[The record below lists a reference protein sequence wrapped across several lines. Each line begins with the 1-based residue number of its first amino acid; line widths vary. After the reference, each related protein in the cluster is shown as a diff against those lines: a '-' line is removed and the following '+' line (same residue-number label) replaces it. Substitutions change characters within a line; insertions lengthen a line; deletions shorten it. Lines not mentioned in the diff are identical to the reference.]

1 MDGHRQRKSTLEL
14 ALILNMTL
22 VSVLTDIPV
31 HYYVL
36 VPIAG
41 VVVYVVVPYLWDPH
55 HLRRSTLVG
64 PKFPALSNAWLAYV
78 AARGDRSNAVH
89 ELHEKYGKIVRIA
102 PNHVSVADP
111 KAIEVIYAHGNGSLK
126 TEFYDAFVS
135 IRPGLFNTRDRA
147 AHTRKRKLVSNIF
160 SQQNVLLFEPHV
172 RRHARAFCAQWDMRC
187 ARAAAGEL
195 PDARYGRSWF
205 DVLPHFNFL
214 AFDIIGDLAFGAPF
228 GMIAAQKD
236 IAPMM
241 ERAAAGEKAEVKYV
255 PAVQVLNDRGDY
267 SASMGVLPKWIRPI
281 MKYFPWYSQGNTAV
295 KCLAGMAVA
304 AVEKRLQF
312 GLPDESFEEE
322 EDMDEKVTRGG
333 KKRTDLLEKLM
344 QGKDE
349 NGEPMGRDELTAEA
363 LTQLIAGSDTTSNSS
378 CAIAYYLAANPEAQ
392 RKLQAEL
399 DSVLKPVRTAPP
411 PTSQA
416 GTPPLPPSDVAARFA
431 DIKNLPYL
439 QACINEGLRL
449 HSTSG
454 IGLPRVIPPGSSLEV
469 CGETFNEG
477 TILSVPSYTVHH
489 SKQVWGEDAEQYRPE
504 RWLGREVGKEFN
516 PFSFGPR
523 ACVGRNLASME
534 LLIIIATVF
543 HRYEFELST
552 PDQQLPTREG
562 FLRKP
567 LECVLGMK
575 RRDVSLPQN

>member
-1 MDGHRQRKSTLEL
+1 M
-14 ALILNMTL
+14 
-22 VSVLTDIPV
+22 LTFDIPIYYYV
-31 HYYVL
+31 VGVVACVLGYVL
-36 VPIAG
+36 VP
-41 VVVYVVVPYLWDPH
+41 YLRDPH
-55 HLRRSTLVG
+55 GLRRSAIAG
-64 PKFPALSNAWLAYV
+64 PKLAGLSNVWLAYV
-78 AARGDRSNAVH
+78 ASRGDRSQAVH
-89 ELHEKYGKIVRIA
+89 ELHQKYGKLVRIA
-102 PNHVSVADP
+102 PNHISVADT
-111 KAIEVIYAHGNGSLK
+111 KAIEVIYAHGNGTLK

-147 AHTRKRKLVSNIF
+147 THTRKRKLVSHIF

-172 RRHARAFCAQWDMRC
+172 RRHVRAFCAQWDMRC
-187 ARAAAGEL
+187 ARATAGEL
-195 PDARYGRSWF
+195 PDARDGKSWF

-241 ERAAAGEKAEVKYV
+241 EHADEKAEVKYV

-267 SASMGVLPKWIRPI
+267 SASMGVLPMWIRPI
-281 MKYFPWYSQGNTAV
+281 MKYVPWYSRGNTAV
-295 KCLAGMAVA
+295 QCLAGMAIA
-304 AVEKRLQF
+304 AVERRLKF
-312 GLPDESFEEE
+312 GLPDEAVEEE
-322 EDMDEKVTRGG
+322 EEVDEKLAKG

-349 NGEPMGRDELTAEA
+349 NGAPMGRQELTAEA

-378 CAIAYYLAANPEAQ
+378 CAIAYYLASNPECQ

-399 DSVLKPVRTAPP
+399 DSVLKPVASAPP
-411 PTSQA
+411 PISQA
-416 GTPPLPPSDVAARFA
+416 GRPPLPPSDVAAKFA
-431 DIKNLPYL
+431 DVKSLPYL

-469 CGETFNEG
+469 CGEIFDGG
-477 TILSVPSYTVHH
+477 TTLSVPSYTIHH
-489 SKQVWGEDAEQYRPE
+489 SQEIWGDDSEEYRPE

-534 LLIIIATVF
+534 LLIIIASVF
-543 HRYEFELST
+543 HRYEFELSQ
-552 PDQQLPTREG
+552 PNQQLQTREG

-567 LECVLGMK
+567 LECVLGVK
-575 RRDVSLPQN
+575 RREVNLPN

>member
-1 MDGHRQRKSTLEL
+1 MLPSE
-14 ALILNMTL
+14 
-22 VSVLTDIPV
+22 VPV
-31 HYYVL
+31 YYYVL
-36 VPIAG
+36 G
-41 VVVYVVVPYLWDPH
+41 VVASAVGYIFIPYIRDPH
-55 HLRRSTLVG
+55 GLRRSTIAG
-64 PKFPALSNAWLAYV
+64 PKLAALSNVWLAYV
-78 AARGDRSNAVH
+78 ASRGDRSQAVH
-89 ELHEKYGKIVRIA
+89 KLHQKYGKVVRIA
-102 PNHVSVADP
+102 PNHVSIADP
-111 KAIEVIYAHGNGSLK
+111 KALEVIYAHGNGTLK

-147 AHTRKRKLVSNIF
+147 AHTRKRKLVSHIF

-172 RRHARAFCAQWDMRC
+172 RRHVRAFCAQWDMRC

-195 PDARYGRSWF
+195 PDARDGKSWF

-241 ERAAAGEKAEVKYV
+241 EHTGEKAEVKYV

-267 SASMGVLPKWIRPI
+267 SASMGVLPTWIRPI
-281 MKYFPWYSQGNTAV
+281 MKYTPWYSRGNTAV
-295 KCLAGMAVA
+295 QCLAGMAIA
-304 AVEKRLQF
+304 AVERRLKF
-312 GLPDESFEEE
+312 GLPDEVLEEHDE
-322 EDMDEKVTRGG
+322 IDEKLARG

-349 NGEPMGRDELTAEA
+349 NGAPMGREELTAEA

-378 CAIAYYLAANPEAQ
+378 CAIAYYLAANPECQ

-399 DSVLKPVRTAPP
+399 DSVLKPVISAPP
-411 PTSQA
+411 PISQS
-416 GTPPLPPSDVAARFA
+416 GMPPLPPSDVAAKFA
-431 DIKNLPYL
+431 DVKSLPYL

-454 IGLPRVIPPGSSLEV
+454 IGLPRVVPPGSSLEV
-469 CGETFNEG
+469 
-477 TILSVPSYTVHH
+477 IHH
-489 SKQVWGEDAEQYRPE
+489 SREIWGDDSEQYRPE

-534 LLIIIATVF
+534 LLIIITSVF
-543 HRYEFELST
+543 HRYEFELSD
-552 PDQQLPTREG
+552 PNQQLHTREG

-567 LECVLGMK
+567 LECILGVK
-575 RRDVSLPQN
+575 RRDVNLPQ

>member
-1 MDGHRQRKSTLEL
+1 MLS
-14 ALILNMTL
+14 
-22 VSVLTDIPV
+22 SDIPV
-31 HYYVL
+31 HYYV
-36 VPIAG
+36 VGVVAG
-41 VVVYVVVPYLWDPH
+41 VVGYVFIPYFSDPH
-55 HLRRSTLVG
+55 GLRRNTIAG
-64 PKFPALSNAWLAYV
+64 PKLAALSNVWLAYV
-78 AARGDRSNAVH
+78 ASRGDRSQAVH
-89 ELHEKYGKIVRIA
+89 ELHQKYGTIVRIA

-111 KAIEVIYAHGNGSLK
+111 KALEVIYAHGNGTLK
-126 TEFYDAFVS
+126 TEFYNAFVS

-147 AHTRKRKLVSNIF
+147 AHSRKRKLVSHIF
-160 SQQNVLLFEPHV
+160 SQQNVLLFEPHI
-172 RRHARAFCAQWDMRC
+172 RRHVRAFCAQWDMRC
-187 ARAAAGEL
+187 ARATAGEL
-195 PDARYGRSWF
+195 PDARDGKSWF

-241 ERAAAGEKAEVKYV
+241 ESASEKAEIKYV

-267 SASMGVLPKWIRPI
+267 SASMGVLPLWIRPI
-281 MKYFPWYSQGNTAV
+281 IKHAPWFSRGNTAV
-295 KCLAGMAVA
+295 QCLAGMAIA
-304 AVEKRLQF
+304 AVERRLKF
-312 GLPDESFEEE
+312 GLPDEVLEEE
-322 EDMDEKVTRGG
+322 EEMDEKSAKG

-349 NGEPMGRDELTAEA
+349 NGAPMDREELTAEA

-378 CAIAYYLAANPEAQ
+378 CAIAYYLAANPECQ

-399 DSVLKPVRTAPP
+399 DSVLKPVISVPP
-411 PTSQA
+411 PISQA
-416 GTPPLPPSDVAARFA
+416 GLPPLPPLDVAAKFA
-431 DIKNLPYL
+431 DVKSLPYL

-477 TILSVPSYTVHH
+477 TILSVPSYSIHH
-489 SKQVWGEDAEQYRPE
+489 SQEIWGNDSEEYKPE
-504 RWLGREVGKEFN
+504 RWLGRDVGKEFN

-534 LLIIIATVF
+534 LLIMIASVF
-543 HRYEFELST
+543 HRYEFELSQ
-552 PDQQLPTREG
+552 PGQQLHTREG

-567 LECVLGMK
+567 LECVLGVK
-575 RRDVSLPQN
+575 RREVNLPH